1 MFKHLKDSRISYMAH
16 FMQAMRYYVKIQ
28 KAALCVFLHAFWP
41 DLFPTSASNIIKGL
55 AKDFEQPKAD

>member
-1 MFKHLKDSRISYMAH
+1 MAH
-16 FMQAMRYYVKIQ
+16 FIHAMSYYAKTQ

-41 DLFPTSASNIIKGL
+41 DIFPTSASDIIKGL